1 MNYNIILF
9 HINIMMNDEIFNAY
23 SIFFISKTIIK
34 ESLETIIKQLFYI
47 IEYL

>member
-1 MNYNIILF
+1 
-9 HINIMMNDEIFNAY
+9 MNDEIFNAY

-34 ESLETIIKQLFYI
+34 ESSATIIKQLVFI